1 MPEGLLRPGRHLIQT
16 AGQLIQTARANEGDH
31 HTREVMHV
39 KRLTILFILATAS
52 LPLASSQAAIRAHDA
67 RAAKLQLRHTTL
79 GTILVNGRGLTVYAF
94 TRDSRN
100 HDRCTGIGGCTGVW
114 PLVTTK
120 GRPRLGPGV
129 RRSLVGTIKLA
140 GGSRQVTYAGH
151 PLYTYIASSGPGD
164 TSYVGVSQF
173 GGRWLVLTASG
184 HLVK

>member
-1 MPEGLLRPGRHLIQT
+1 MPEGLLRPGRHPKE
-16 AGQLIQTARANEGDH
+16 TARAIEGDH

-39 KRLTILFILATAS
+39 KRLTILFILAAAS
-52 LPLASSQAAIRAHDA
+52 LPLASSQAAVRAHDA

-79 GTILVNGRGLTVYAF
+79 GNILVNGRGLTVYAF

-100 HDRCTGIGGCTGVW
+100 HERCTGISGCTSIW
-114 PLVTTK
+114 PLVTTQ

-140 GGSRQVTYAGH
+140 GGSHQVTYAGH
-151 PLYTYIASSGPGD
+151 PLYTYIGDSGPGD
-164 TSYVGVSQF
+164 TSYVGESQF
-173 GGRWLVLTASG
+173 GGKWLALSSAG